1 MSAEMERPVEMV
13 SIEVD
18 GKAMQAPKGSMIIE
32 ATDRAGIEIPRFC
45 YHPKLTIAANCRM
58 CLVDVEKMPKPVPAC
73 ATPVMDGMKIY
84 TGSRR
89 AVDAQHGVMEFLLI
103 NHPLDCPICDQ
114 GGECELQ
121 DLAMGYGRSVSRFT
135 ERKRVVKD
143 KNVGP
148 LVQTEMTRCIH
159 CTRCV
164 RFLEEIA
171 GTSEMGGAGRGD
183 RLEIGTCVE
192 NSISS
197 ELSGNIIDL
206 CPVGA
211 LTNKPY
217 RFSARAWELVARPA
231 VAAHDGVG
239 SNLHYHVRNGRV
251 LRCVPRENEQINE
264 SWLADRDRYSHFG
277 LYADDRVLNP
287 QVKENGAWKEV
298 SWDEA
303 IVAAAAALRGT
314 TDRHG
319 AGALA
324 ALMSSSAATEE
335 YFLAQSLVRQL
346 GSNNIDH
353 RLRESDFSDDPARP
367 LSPAFAL
374 PLAKF
379 EGCDAILLIGC
390 NPRQEAPIVGHRVRQ
405 AWRRGALVSA
415 INPLDWPF
423 TFDTGPDA
431 IVAPQRMVGELAALA
446 AAVEQVTG
454 KQAPGNLRAA
464 LDSAAAGERQ
474 QQLAERMNGSAK
486 GLCLLGQFAMAHPN
500 AAWLRALA
508 AYIADATGSALNLLP
523 HGGNPVG
530 AWLAGAVPHRGPGG
544 QSHAGGSHAGRMLET
559 AQRAY
564 LLWGIE
570 PDYDCDNPARAMQAL
585 AGADSVVAVV
595 SFATDSLRQVADVI
609 LPLAPHAEA
618 EGSFISLDGTTQ
630 SFVAAGK
637 AQGEARPGWKIL
649 RKLGSELDLQG
660 FGQISLAEVQDDLH
674 RALQQGSVTPFAAE
688 LTEPP
693 RHHGLGRIGEVAMY
707 SVDALCR
714 RSRPLQ
720 ETEQAQSGFVG
731 LNPAD
736 AERLGLTRGTTVRIG
751 QGEQWAE
758 LAVVVSD
765 RVPVGGAW
773 LRSAT
778 CATRSLGQAIAPL
791 TIEPATAEV
800 A

>member
-13 SIEVD
+13 NIEVD

-45 YHPKLTIAANCRM
+45 YHPKLSIAASCRM

-121 DLAMGYGRSVSRFT
+121 DLAMGYGRSVSRFS

-192 NSISS
+192 NSITS

-217 RFSARAWELVARPA
+217 RFSARAWELVARPS

-251 LRCVPRENEQINE
+251 LRCVPRDNQAINE
-264 SWLADRDRYSHFG
+264 SWLSDRDRYSHFG
-277 LYADDRVLNP
+277 LYADDRVLRP
-287 QVKENGAWKEV
+287 QVKENGVWKDV
-298 SWDEA
+298 SWDEGM
-303 IVAAAAALRGT
+303 AAAVAALRGAV
-314 TDRHG
+314 DQHG
-319 AGALA
+319 GEALG
-324 ALMSSSAATEE
+324 ALMSPSAATEE
-335 YFLAQSLVRQL
+335 YFLAQSLLRQL

-353 RLRESDFSDDPARP
+353 RLRENDFSDDAARP
-367 LSPAFAL
+367 LSPVSRL
-374 PLAKF
+374 PLA
-379 EGCDAILLIGC
+379 EIEACDSILLIGC

-405 AWRRGALVSA
+405 AWRKGAQVSA

-423 TFDTGPDA
+423 TFATSLDA
-431 IVAPQRMVGELAALA
+431 IVAPQQMVGELAALA
-446 AAVEQVTG
+446 AAVEKISG
-454 KQAPGNLRAA
+454 APAPDRLRAV
-464 LDSAAAGERQ
+464 LDDVAGDGRQ
-474 QQLAERMNGSAK
+474 RQLAERLNGSGK

-508 AYIADATGSALNLLP
+508 AYIAEATGSTLNLLP
-523 HGGNPVG
+523 HGGNPNG

-544 QSHAGGSHAGRMLET
+544 QSLAGGSTARRMLET
-559 AQRAY
+559 PQRAY
-564 LLWGIE
+564 LLWGFE
-570 PDYDCDNPARAMQAL
+570 PDYDCDDPGRALQTL
-585 AGADSVVAVV
+585 AGADSVIAVA
-595 SFATDSLRQVADVI
+595 SYATDSLRQVADVI

-618 EGSFISLDGTTQ
+618 EGSFVSLDGVTQ
-630 SFVAAGK
+630 AFAAAGK
-637 AQGEARPGWKIL
+637 AQGDARPGWKIL
-649 RKLGSELDLQG
+649 RKLGSDLGLKG
-660 FGQISLAEVQDDLH
+660 FGQVALAEVQADFQE
-674 RALQQGSVTPFAAE
+674 ALQHGSVTLMEAQ
-688 LTEPP
+688 LTDPEPVE
-693 RHHGLGRIGEVAMY
+693 GLCRIGELAMY

-736 AERLGLTRGTTVRIG
+736 AGRLGVAGGATVRVG
-751 QGEQWAE
+751 QAGQHAE
-758 LAVVVSD
+758 VEVLLSE

-778 CATRSLGQAIAPL
+778 CVTRSLGQAIAPV
-791 TIEPATAEV
+791 TIEPIAAEV